1 MQSEKVHGR
10 DTCRFIANKSD
21 TEQNAFPEVQK
32 NSTCIFEVAVGLPSL
47 AHGFSH
53 AGWCGCRK
61 LCLRSQLLLRACFFN
76 TGLSSFV
83 YARRATMLM
92 LALCRTLG
100 IIVVTNFVAFYLV
113 GNTLLDSTYATC
125 PSFCCAMFV
134 AVAILLLPQLAIE
147 CGSLMAL
154 LFGTFLLLT

>member
-1 MQSEKVHGR
+1 
-10 DTCRFIANKSD
+10 
-21 TEQNAFPEVQK
+21 
-32 NSTCIFEVAVGLPSL
+32 
-47 AHGFSH
+47 
-53 AGWCGCRK
+53 
-61 LCLRSQLLLRACFFN
+61 
-76 TGLSSFV
+76 
-83 YARRATMLM
+83 MLM

-100 IIVVTNFVAFYLV
+100 IIVVTNFVASYLV

-154 LFGTFLLLT
+154 LFGTTLLLTYIANLLCYCTRALAVQEGVMMHGTLNLKPV